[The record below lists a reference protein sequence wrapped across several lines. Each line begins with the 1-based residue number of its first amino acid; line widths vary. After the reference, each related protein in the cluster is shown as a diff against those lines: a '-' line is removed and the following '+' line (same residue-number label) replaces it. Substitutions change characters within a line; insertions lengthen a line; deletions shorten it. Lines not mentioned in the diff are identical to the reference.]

1 MLNLMSRDFLGVF
14 LEYHNNIFVFFG
26 LIFSFHLS
34 QYKEST
40 FKQFCNPVFNL
51 DRIITLNHLRTK
63 VNLFFSHLEEQ
74 MGQIRCFRINVVD
87 CLNRG

>member
-1 MLNLMSRDFLGVF
+1 MLNLMSIDFFGRF
-14 LEYHNNIFVFFG
+14 WNIIIFVLFG

-34 QYKEST
+34 QYKESA
-40 FKQFCNPVFNL
+40 FKQFCNPVFDF
-51 DRIITLNHLRTK
+51 DRITK
-63 VNLFFSHLEEQ
+63 SSAYKSEFFFSHLEEQ